1 MITKKKTLIVVLVL
15 SLGLVLAGCLSTS
28 DDIVDD
34 SQDEEIVG
42 TPVQEAVVA
51 LEQYSEDDV
60 LT

>member
-1 MITKKKTLIVVLVL
+1 ML